1 MNPDVKVVITVSPVP
16 MAQTFTDSDVFAA
29 NTYSKS
35 VLRVASEALK
45 GNFEFVD
52 YFPSYEMVMSSP
64 RAMTW
69 ADDQIHVAPPVVER
83 VISRSEEHTSE
94 LQSLMRIS
102 SAAFCLKKN

>member
-1 MNPDVKVVITVSPVP
+1 

-83 VISRSEEHTSE
+83 VIRSEEHTSE
-94 LQSLMRIS
+94 LPSLMRIS
-102 SAAFCLKKN
+102 YAVFCLKKKKKTRHKSIHTKST